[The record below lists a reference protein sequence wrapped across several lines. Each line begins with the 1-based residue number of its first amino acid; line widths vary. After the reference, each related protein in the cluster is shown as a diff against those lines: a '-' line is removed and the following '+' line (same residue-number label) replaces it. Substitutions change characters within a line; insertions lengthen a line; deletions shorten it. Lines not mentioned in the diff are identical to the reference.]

1 MDRKEVIEETPSLF
15 QYSRHHLVDVVEP
28 EVVDIRFTTSDLVEE
43 LPKAL
48 HFLDHP
54 EGGTHWE
61 RERINCDTSVDDDIS
76 FISEDSDLN
85 IPFIGSLMIHRRN
98 TCLAD
103 DE

>member
-1 MDRKEVIEETPSLF
+1 MDRKEVIEGTLCLF

-28 EVVDIRFTTSDLVEE
+28 EVVDIRFTTSDLVED

-48 HFLDHP
+48 HFLNHP
-54 EGGTHWE
+54 EGGTHCQ
-61 RERINCDTSVDDDIS
+61 RERIHCGRSVDGEIC

-98 TCLAD
+98 TCLSD
-103 DE
+103 D